1 MAVNGRRAR
10 FRKDGS
16 MGKRLLAGLAILAT
30 WIGLSS
36 TGVGAQQ
43 GPASADQLAAITRRG
58 RALEAYD
65 QAAWHGSDAA
75 KSVVATDT
83 TGLELYV
90 ARKTPTG
97 WAVDFGKLDPAGTTF
112 LTSVEAQSTDGLNF
126 TAQRLNP
133 PRRDSGF
140 LVGAAH
146 AIKTAEVLFKP
157 VSGFRYNVA
166 VLPSDGAALYVYL
179 YPAQTDPRI
188 FPIGGDERFTVSA
201 DGMTILEAHRMHNS
215 VLAQPENAGV
225 PADSKPVAGVR
236 SVVVANVP
244 QDTDVFHVLA
254 RKPAMPDYV
263 VAQGQVYRI
272 NVDGSIDYV
281 GSGPKR
287 P

>member
-1 MAVNGRRAR
+1 MA
-10 FRKDGS
+10 K
-16 MGKRLLAGLAILAT
+16 KLLAGLAILAT
-30 WIGLSS
+30 WIGLSL
-36 TGVGAQQ
+36 TGAGAQQ

-75 KSVVATDT
+75 KAIVATDT
-83 TGLELYV
+83 TGLEMYI
-90 ARKTPTG
+90 ARKIPAG
-97 WAVDFGKLDPAGTTF
+97 WEVDFGKLDAAGTTF
-112 LTSVEAQSTDGLNF
+112 LTSIVAQSTDGVNF
-126 TAQRLNP
+126 TAQRLTP
-133 PRRDSGF
+133 PRSDSGF

-146 AIKTAEVLFKP
+146 AIKTAETLFKP
-157 VSGFRYNVA
+157 VSGYKYNVA
-166 VLPSDGAALYVYL
+166 VLPSDAATLYVYI

-188 FPIGGDERFTVSA
+188 FPVGGDERYTVSA

-215 VLAQPENAGV
+215 VLAQPEDMGV
-225 PADSKPVAGVR
+225 PAGSKPVAGVR

-263 VAQGQVYRI
+263 VAQGQFYRI
-272 NVDGSIDYV
+272 NIDGSIDYV
-281 GSGPKR
+281 GASPKR